1 MAVFLGAVKSKK
13 RFNEGDIVLVK
24 PYKLKAEIIRIVND
38 NVVVEFLN
46 RRPNGEKRGNYKLK
60 DLK

>member
-1 MAVFLGAVKSKK
+1 MSIN
-13 RFNEGDIVLVK
+13 NEIAFANMST
-24 PYKLKAEIIRIVND
+24 AEIIRIVND